1 MRLQETIQNTPYL
14 DDNIKKNML
23 YTNARLMNETAA
35 IIDQTGIDFPK
46 TFGNLT
52 SDQNT
57 NTILD
62 AI

>member
-1 MRLQETIQNTPYL
+1 MKLQETIQNTPYL
-14 DDNIKKNML
+14 EENIKKNML
-23 YTNARLMNETAA
+23 YTNARLMNETALL
-35 IIDQTGIDFPK
+35 IDETNIDFPK

-52 SDQNT
+52 ADQNT